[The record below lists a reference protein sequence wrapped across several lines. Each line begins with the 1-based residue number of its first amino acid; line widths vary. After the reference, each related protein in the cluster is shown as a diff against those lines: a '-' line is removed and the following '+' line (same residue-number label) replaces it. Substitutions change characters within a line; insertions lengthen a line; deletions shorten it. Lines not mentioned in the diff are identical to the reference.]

1 MQSDSGI
8 IYCEPPKPLWVPR
21 HYATRPT
28 GLGVRFKTEICD
40 VDRHGR
46 ITKAVTTHE
55 GSNTITDWGMDSLA
69 TLRQDQ
75 LVAYLHLSDTLGT
88 AKRVLTGG
96 TTLTLTITDASNI
109 AVAASAGF
117 FVAGDV
123 GKTLSIDAL
132 GGAGQTQELKITGY
146 TDSQHVTC
154 STRAGAWLPGFT
166 PGTGP
171 FSSAGVHA
179 TDTSTLANQF
189 TKFNTYDTSAS
200 NYNAELNDSSNS
212 RSIHQRIFLSAAV
225 TGSPWTINQL
235 GWSDGNAS
243 NNCFGKVNLS
253 SPDVVAVGKKY
264 RVTLDLYS
272 AYTPIDISSQSVNWG
287 ATIGTYDLAI
297 RQERIAQDTLD
308 NNSSDAHGNF
318 LRPKLNVFYPVY
330 STAAESLLS
339 ILWSGD
345 TGYST
350 GSHALAV
357 NGTSSDLTDNSYT
370 SGQHTKARTVKWSDT
385 LNITGATMLGVNGTQ
400 HGTTGGTVLAVK
412 PNAGTITKP
421 SGYWCALT
429 FQLYWTRAFSN

>member
-21 HYATRPT
+21 HHATRPT

-117 FVAGDV
+117 FGAGDV

-225 TGSPWTINQL
+225 TGSAWTINQL
-235 GWSDGNAS
+235 GWSDGNAG

-264 RVTLDLYS
+264 RVTLQLYS
-272 AYTPIDISSQSVNWG
+272 AYTPINISSQSVNWG
-287 ATIGTYDLAI
+287 ATIGTYDLAL
-297 RQERIAQDTLD
+297 RQQSMIKDSTVSNSIGANLLLPAAAKANMKTVWFTSAFTL
-308 NNSSDAHGNF
+308 
-318 LRPKLNVFYPVY
+318 
-330 STAAESLLS
+330 AATKWE
-339 ILWSGD
+339 GD
-345 TGYST
+345 TGYSV
-350 GSHALAV
+350 SP
-357 NGTSSDLTDNSYT
+357 NGTVAGGETSMVTDAAYS
-370 SGQHTKARTVKWSDT
+370 SGQHTLGRTLKWSDAV
-385 LNITGATMLGVNGTQ
+385 NISGATGFGVG
-400 HGTTGGTVLAVK
+400 AVVSVGASFGIK